1 VTLTA
6 ANRAALDHVR
16 AAALREL
23 PRHRARLAGAADVEA
38 VAAALRRAP
47 LTINFHPDRLL
58 ADGRPVAQALHDE
71 GVYRSQFETRIS
83 NGGLTAY
90 PGGDR
95 DRWEAAMF
103 GGAYQVTGVREAER
117 PKYGGLNVLHQ
128 LNGACPGF
136 GSCHLRLR
144 APVLDRAT
152 LIYGDSVFEPT
163 DIAVADVLEPVLAP
177 LVESEWFTVSPQP
190 AMTRRL
196 EDYVEAQVHGPLELR
211 ADVEAVVID
220 PAFGGT
226 PAGDLLVAAA
236 ERHGFAAEWR
246 PARVL
251 SLAAIPADTPEGGEP
266 RLWKDFCAGGRAR
279 ALAERVTG
287 GAPLDA
293 ANIGAAA
300 AAAAAA
306 RDPETLQHVKY
317 LWRMVVVYGD

>member
-1 VTLTA
+1 VTLSP
-6 ANRAALDHVR
+6 ANRAALAHVR
-16 AAALREL
+16 AAALRD
-23 PRHRARLAGAADVEA
+23 RRRLAGAEA
-38 VAAALRRAP
+38 AAAALRRAP
-47 LTINFHPDRLL
+47 VTINFHPDRLL
-58 ADGRPVAQALHDE
+58 ADGRPVALALRDE
-71 GVYRSQFETRIS
+71 GVYRSQFETQIS

-103 GGAYQVTGVREAER
+103 GGAYQAAAAAEH
-117 PKYGGLNVLHQ
+117 PKYGGLNVLHH

-144 APVLDRAT
+144 APVLGRTT

-177 LVESEWFTVSPQP
+177 LLESDWFTPSPQP
-190 AMTRRL
+190 VLTRAL
-196 EDYVEAQVHGPLELR
+196 EDYVEAQVHGPLELG

-220 PAFGGT
+220 PAFADT
-226 PAGDLLVAAA
+226 PAGDLLVDAA

-246 PARVL
+246 PGRVL
-251 SLAAIPADTPEGGEP
+251 PLDGIPTDTPQDGEP

-293 ANIGAAA
+293 ANIGATAA
-300 AAAAAA
+300 AAPHDA
-306 RDPETLQHVKY
+306 ETLQQLKY
-317 LWRMVVVYGD
+317 LWRMVVADGEPR